1 MESLLLDRP
10 FRLFDIGQVM
20 GKVKVAVVDDVEEI
34 RTGFAFLINSS
45 DECECVGSFGT
56 AEDLLQQLD
65 KLAPHVIILDIGLP
79 GMSGIDCCR
88 EIKAKLPNAQ
98 IIICTVYEDD
108 ERLFSAL
115 KAGASGY
122 ILKRTSPGMLMDA
135 IKELHSGGAPMSPQI
150 GRKVIES
157 FQGHLPAPDAKPEVE
172 YDLSKREKEILELL
186 AAGYRNKE
194 IADKLFISSHTV
206 RSHIYHIY
214 EKLHVKSRVEAL
226 NKLSG
231 KR

>member
-1 MESLLLDRP
+1 MQTLRP
-10 FRLFDIGQVM
+10 ETAFRLFTFSSDMAKI
-20 GKVKVAVVDDVEEI
+20 KVAVVDDVEEI
-34 RTGFAFLINSS
+34 RIGFSFLINSS
-45 DECECVGSFGT
+45 DECECVGSFAN
-56 AEDLLQQLD
+56 AEELLSALD
-65 KLAPHVIILDIGLP
+65 ECAPQVIIMDIGLP

-88 EIKAKLPNAQ
+88 EIKARRPSTQ
-98 IIICTVYEDD
+98 IMICTVYEDD

-115 KAGASGY
+115 KAGASGF

-135 IKELHSGGAPMSPQI
+135 IKELHNGGAPMSPQI
-150 GRKVIES
+150 GRKVIAS
-157 FQGHLPAPDAKPEVE
+157 FRSEGAVSEAKAVD

-226 NKLSG
+226 NKLAG
-231 KR
+231 K

>member
-1 MESLLLDRP
+1 MEYLEYDHPFLLFNSDVL
-10 FRLFDIGQVM
+10 M
-20 GKVKVAVVDDVEEI
+20 AKVKVAVVDDVDEI
-34 RTGFAFLINSS
+34 RTGFTFLINSS
-45 DECECVGSFGT
+45 DECECVGSYSN
-56 AEDLLQQLD
+56 AEDLLKRWSEITPQ
-65 KLAPHVIILDIGLP
+65 VVILDIGLP
-79 GMSGIDCCR
+79 GMSGIDCCK
-88 EIKAKLPNAQ
+88 EIKALSPKTQ

-122 ILKRTSPGMLMDA
+122 ILKRSSPGMLMDA
-135 IKELHSGGAPMSPQI
+135 IKELHNGGAPMSPQI

-157 FQGHLPAPDAKPEVE
+157 FQHLRPAADVKPEAD

-186 AAGYRNKE
+186 AAGFRNKE

>member
-1 MESLLLDRP
+1 MEFPFLDRP
-10 FRLFDIGQVM
+10 FTLYDIDLVM

-34 RTGFAFLINSS
+34 RSGFSFLINSS
-45 DECECVGSFGT
+45 DECECVGSFSN
-56 AEDLLQQLD
+56 AEDLLAKLD
-65 KLAPHVIILDIGLP
+65 ELVPQVVILDIGLP

-88 EIKAKLPNAQ
+88 EIKAKLPKSQ

-122 ILKRTSPGMLMDA
+122 ILKRTSPGLLMDA
-135 IKELHSGGAPMSPQI
+135 IKELHNGGAPMSPQI

-157 FQGHLPAPDAKPEVE
+157 FQGNLPVPEARAEVE

-194 IADKLFISSHTV
+194 IADRLFISSHTV